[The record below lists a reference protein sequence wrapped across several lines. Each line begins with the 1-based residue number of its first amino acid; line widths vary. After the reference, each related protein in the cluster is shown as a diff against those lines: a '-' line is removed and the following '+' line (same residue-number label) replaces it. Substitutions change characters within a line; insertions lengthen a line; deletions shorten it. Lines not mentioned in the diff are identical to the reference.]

1 MTESKQNLIRHL
13 RTTLVEVKGLPEMIE
28 KEDLYLPDGVH
39 VDTEFMMAMLQYVN
53 NATDAAAAVMRSL
66 QKLLGIDPDEI
77 KADKKKNKEGKEWG
91 VEDVL
96 KHCTFNDNILRLPD
110 VQLNPKSY
118 AEVKKWITEAGG
130 KWNGGKIQGFTF
142 DFDATRVAGILM
154 SGKRCNLKQ
163 EFQFFSTPPA
173 LAEWLVSLS
182 DVKPGY
188 AVLEP
193 SAGTGAIIK
202 AIHKTCPEVVVD
214 AFELMPENRQTLE
227 KMINVSLVDEDFTQ
241 GVPRLYDR
249 IFANPPFARNQDIR
263 HARMMY
269 DALDPN
275 GGEMCVI
282 TSRHWVNA
290 PEKECEQFRNWL
302 HEVNAE
308 THEIPNGVFD
318 ESGTS
323 VATMAIVIKRNKI
336 A

>member
-77 KADKKKNKEGKEWG
+77 KADKKKNKEGKKWG

-118 AEVKKWITEAGG
+118 AEVNKWITEAGG

-290 PEKECEQFRNWL
+290 PEKECKQFRNWL

>member
-28 KEDLYLPDGVH
+28 KEDLYLLDGVH

-77 KADKKKNKEGKEWG
+77 KADKKKNKEGKKWG

>member
-77 KADKKKNKEGKEWG
+77 KADKKKNKDGKKWG

>member
-77 KADKKKNKEGKEWG
+77 KADKKKNKEGKKWG

-302 HEVNAE
+302 H
-308 THEIPNGVFD
+308 
-318 ESGTS
+318 
-323 VATMAIVIKRNKI
+323 M
-336 A
+336 

>member
-77 KADKKKNKEGKEWG
+77 KADKKKNKEGKKWG

-193 SAGTGAIIK
+193 SAGTRAIIK

>member
-77 KADKKKNKEGKEWG
+77 KADKKKNKGGKKWG

-163 EFQFFSTPPA
+163 EFQIFSTPPA

>member
-77 KADKKKNKEGKEWG
+77 KADKKKNKEGKKWG

-227 KMINVSLVDEDFTQ
+227 KMINVSLVDEDFTH

>member
-28 KEDLYLPDGVH
+28 KEDIYLPDGVH

-77 KADKKKNKEGKEWG
+77 KADKKKNKGGKKWG

>member
-77 KADKKKNKEGKEWG
+77 KADKKKNKEGKKWG

-249 IFANPPFARNQDIR
+249 IFANPPFARNQDIQ

>member
-77 KADKKKNKEGKEWG
+77 KADKKKNKEGKKWG

-241 GVPRLYDR
+241 GGPRLYDR

>member
-77 KADKKKNKEGKEWG
+77 KADKKKNKGGKKWG

>member
-13 RTTLVEVKGLPEMIE
+13 RTTLVEVKGLPEMVE

-77 KADKKKNKEGKEWG
+77 KADKKKNKEGKKWG

>member
-53 NATDAAAAVMRSL
+53 NATDAAAAVMRSF

-77 KADKKKNKEGKEWG
+77 KADKKKNKEGKKWG

>member
-1 MTESKQNLIRHL
+1 
-13 RTTLVEVKGLPEMIE
+13 MIE

-39 VDTEFMMAMLQYVN
+39 VDTEFMMVMLLYVN

-77 KADKKKNKEGKEWG
+77 KADKKKNKEGKKWG

>member
-77 KADKKKNKEGKEWG
+77 KADKKKNKEGKKWG

-163 EFQFFSTPPA
+163 EFQFFSTPPT

>member
-77 KADKKKNKEGKEWG
+77 KADKKKNKGGKKWG

-96 KHCTFNDNILRLPD
+96 KHCTFNDNILRLPE

-214 AFELMPENRQTLE
+214 AFEFMPENRQTLE

>member
-77 KADKKKNKEGKEWG
+77 KADKKKNKEGKKWG

-202 AIHKTCPEVVVD
+202 AIHKTCPEVFVD

>member
-77 KADKKKNKEGKEWG
+77 KADKKKNKEGKKWG

-163 EFQFFSTPPA
+163 EFQCFSTPPA

>member
-77 KADKKKNKEGKEWG
+77 KADKKKNKEGKKWG

-302 HEVNAE
+302 HEVNVE

>member
-77 KADKKKNKEGKEWG
+77 KADKKKNKGGKKWG

-214 AFELMPENRQTLE
+214 AFEFMPENRQTLE